1 MQSMAAKH
9 SIWPREKDIIFELSN
24 KAQIAQQKLGK
35 DKVIN
40 ATIGSLMDDSGKLVA
55 LSSVFKEYRSIE
67 NEEISAYAALEGQSD
82 YLEYVK
88 KICFKEYIPD
98 GYIKAI
104 ASPGGSGAIK
114 LGVFNYTE
122 EGDEVL
128 TSDWYWN
135 PYLNICEEIG
145 RNLVTYK
152 LFDENNNFNFKSF
165 KEKFLKIS
173 NKQDRVFTI
182 LNTPGHN
189 PTGYTIS
196 DNEWDK
202 IIDLSKYVT
211 INKNKK
217 VILFV
222 DIAYLDF
229 TKNDYKNREF
239 FTKFS
244 NLPENI
250 LVIVGFSMS
259 KGFTAYGMRMGAAI
273 CISSSQNVAEEF
285 YYACVH
291 SCRANWS
298 NCNRG
303 AMKLLSN
310 IVSDYNKYEKYIEE
324 KDKYKELLIKRA
336 EVFVNEAKKV
346 NLDIL
351 TYRDGFF
358 ISIPCDNPKV
368 ISNNLIEDNLY
379 IVPLKK
385 GLRFAICSVS
395 EEKCRVA
402 PSIIK
407 NAIEKIK

>member
-165 KEKFLKIS
+165 KEEFLKIS

-196 DNEWDK
+196 NNEWDK
-202 IIDLSKYVT
+202 IIELSRYVT

-351 TYRDGFF
+351 PYRDGFF

-407 NAIEKIK
+407 NAVEKIK

>member
-165 KEKFLKIS
+165 KEEFLKIS

-196 DNEWDK
+196 NNEWDK
-202 IIDLSKYVT
+202 IIELSRYVT

-351 TYRDGFF
+351 PYRDGFF